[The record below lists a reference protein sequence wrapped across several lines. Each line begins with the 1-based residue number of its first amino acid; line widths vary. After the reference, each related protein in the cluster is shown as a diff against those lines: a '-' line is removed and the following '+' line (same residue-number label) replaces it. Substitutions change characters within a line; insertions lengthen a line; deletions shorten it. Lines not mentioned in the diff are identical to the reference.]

1 MSGELVLVTGGSGFI
16 AMHCTLK
23 LLAAGYRVRNTVRS
37 LAREAEVR
45 ATLKAAGADAG
56 DRLAFFGADL
66 TADAGWA
73 EAAAGCDCV
82 LHVAS
87 PFPVNVPKH
96 EDELIVPAR
105 EGALRVLRAARG
117 AGVKRVVLTSSF
129 AAIGYGHA
137 QVDRAFTEHDWTSP
151 DGDGVTAYAKSKTLA
166 ERAAWDFM
174 AREGGDMELAVV
186 NPVGVFGPALGA
198 DFSTSIEIIKRMMD
212 GALPALPRVTFGVVD
227 VRDVADLHLK
237 AMTDPEAAGERFL
250 AVAGEFVSMR
260 DIGLMLK
267 RRMGPAARRVPT
279 RELPDWLLRVVALVD
294 KSVGQIVPELGK
306 RKNASADKARRT
318 LGWSPRSAEDAVVAT
333 AESLV
338 SLGLLKHGTAGAKGP
353 G

>member
-23 LLAAGYRVRNTVRS
+23 LLAAGYRVRTTVRS

-56 DRLAFFGADL
+56 DRLGFCAADL
-66 TADAGWA
+66 TADAGWS
-73 EAAAGCDCV
+73 EAAAGCDHV

-87 PFPVNVPKH
+87 PFPVNAPRH

-105 EGALRVLRAARG
+105 DGALRLLRAARG
-117 AGVKRVVLTSSF
+117 ANVKRVVLTSSF

-137 QVDRAFTEHDWTSP
+137 QADRPFTEHDWTRAE
-151 DGDGVTAYAKSKTLA
+151 GEGVSAYAKSKTLA

-198 DFSTSIEIIKRMMD
+198 DFSTSIEIIRRMMD

-227 VRDVADLHLK
+227 VRDVADLHLL
-237 AMTDPEAAGERFL
+237 AMTRPEAAGERFL
-250 AVAGEFVSMR
+250 AVAGGFVSLH
-260 DIGLMLK
+260 DIGLML
-267 RRMGPAARRVPT
+267 RRRLGDAASRVPT
-279 RELPDWLLRVVALVD
+279 RELPDWLLRIVAIFD
-294 KSVGQIVPELGK
+294 KSARQIVPELGK
-306 RKNASADKARRT
+306 RKDATADKARRV
-318 LGWSPRSAEDAVVAT
+318 LGWQPRSAEDAVAAT

-338 SLGLLKHGTAGAKGP
+338 ALGLLKHRVGSRRP
-353 G
+353 

>member
-37 LAREAEVR
+37 LARDAEVR

-56 DRLAFFGADL
+56 DRLAFFAADL

-73 EAAAGCDCV
+73 EATAGCDYV

-87 PFPVNVPKH
+87 PFPVNVPRH

-129 AAIGYGHA
+129 AAVGYGHA
-137 QVDRAFTEHDWTSP
+137 QAGRAFTEHDWTNVE
-151 DGDGVTAYAKSKTLA
+151 GEGVTAYAKSKTLA
-166 ERAAWDFM
+166 ERAAWNFM
-174 AREGGDMELAVV
+174 AREGGDMELSVV

-198 DFSTSIEIIKRMMD
+198 DFSTSIEIIRRMMD

-227 VRDVADLHLK
+227 ARDVADLHLL
-237 AMTDPEAAGERFL
+237 AMTDPQAAGERFL

-260 DIGLMLK
+260 DVGLMLK
-267 RRMGPAARRVPT
+267 RRMGDAARRVPT
-279 RELPDWLLRVVALVD
+279 RELPDWLLRIVALVD

-306 RKNASADKARRT
+306 RKDASAEKARRT
-318 LGWSPRSAEDAVVAT
+318 LGWSPRSAEDAVAAT

-338 SLGLLKHGTAGAKGP
+338 RLRLLKHGPSGA
-353 G
+353 

>member
-16 AMHCTLK
+16 ATHCMLQ
-23 LLAAGYRVRNTVRS
+23 LLAAGYRVRTTVRS

-56 DRLAFFGADL
+56 DRLAFFAADL

-73 EAAAGCDCV
+73 GAAAGCDFV

-87 PFPVNVPKH
+87 PFPVNVPRH

-105 EGALRVLRAARG
+105 EGALRVLRAARD
-117 AGVKRVVLTSSF
+117 AGVKRVVQTSSF

-137 QVDRAFTEHDWTSP
+137 EIARPFNEHDWTAP
-151 DGDGVTAYAKSKTLA
+151 EGGGVTAYAKSKTLA
-166 ERAAWDFM
+166 ERAAWNFM
-174 AREGGDMELAVV
+174 AREGGDMELSVV

-212 GALPALPRVTFGVVD
+212 GVLPALPRVTFGVVD
-227 VRDVADLHLK
+227 VRDVADLHLR
-237 AMTDPEAAGERFL
+237 AMTDPAAAGERFL
-250 AVAGEFVSMR
+250 AVAGEFVAMR
-260 DIGLMLK
+260 DIGLMLR
-267 RRMGPAARRVPT
+267 RRMGSAGRRVPT
-279 RELPDWLLRVVALVD
+279 RELPDWVLRVVALVD
-294 KSVGQIVPELGK
+294 PSVRQIVPELGK
-306 RKNASADKARRT
+306 RKTASSEKAQRV

-338 SLGLLKHGTAGAKGP
+338 RLGLLKHADKP
-353 G
+353 